1 MKKYK
6 LREVSEMLGVARA
19 TIYRLI
25 KKHSEKLKG
34 NIEKDAEGVLL
45 LTEEGVSIL
54 SHETGKNT
62 ENKTAETGNETA
74 EILKKLLDETLQT
87 VKKKDTMIEK
97 MIDNQEK
104 DKERQAQERERT
116 DTIIMKLTQDLERTR
131 KQIENKTPTETKK
144 EETKKTDKVISI
156 KEFVET
162 KVEKRTEKKKIKE
175 PLQGRSILYKIYIK
189 MFHPYKLRKRA

>member
-25 KKHSEKLKG
+25 KKHS
-34 NIEKDAEGVLL
+34 EKDAEGVLL